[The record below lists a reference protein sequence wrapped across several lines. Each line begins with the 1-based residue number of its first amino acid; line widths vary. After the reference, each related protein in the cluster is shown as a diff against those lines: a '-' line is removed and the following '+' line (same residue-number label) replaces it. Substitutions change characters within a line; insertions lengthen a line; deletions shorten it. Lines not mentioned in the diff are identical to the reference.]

1 MSQFLFDFT
10 EILPCTLSSCCFLP
24 SEKRNNKKANQTT
37 IKFDYVWL
45 KLWLGCLSLSLL
57 DYLMK
62 NLSTFI

>member
-37 IKFDYVWL
+37 IKFDYV
-45 KLWLGCLSLSLL
+45 
-57 DYLMK
+57 
-62 NLSTFI
+62 